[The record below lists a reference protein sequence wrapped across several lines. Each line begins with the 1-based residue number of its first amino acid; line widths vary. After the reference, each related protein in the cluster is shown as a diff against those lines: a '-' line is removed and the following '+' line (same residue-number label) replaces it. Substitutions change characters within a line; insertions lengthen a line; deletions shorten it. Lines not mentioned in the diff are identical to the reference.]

1 MIDKIYIPTF
11 RRVDNQGTF
20 DNLPD
25 EYKEKV
31 VMVVQ
36 EQERDEY
43 KYDVEYLVV
52 GNDIGIAKTRELIC
66 RDAGKQRFYMIDDD
80 VLLHRRNAKYFGK
93 EPNMDVSKRICTK
106 DDLDEMFTLFHSWMD
121 DENIMHVGHK
131 SSVLPFSFS
140 TEQSTIITSVGGKF
154 MCVPLLNRILDLR
167 APSFVFKSFI
177 NEL

>member
-1 MIDKIYIPTF
+1 
-11 RRVDNQGTF
+11 
-20 DNLPD
+20 
-25 EYKEKV
+25 
-31 VMVVQ
+31 MVVQ

-80 VLLHRRNAKYFGK
+80 VLIHRRNAKYFGK

-131 SSVLPFSFS
+131 SSGLHQERH
-140 TEQSTIITSVGGKF
+140 TW
-154 MCVPLLNRILDLR
+154 RI
-167 APSFVFKSFI
+167 KI
-177 NEL
+177 